1 MKNQTKL
8 SAAILV
14 LFFTASAFAGVTVTS
29 PINGSTVNSNVT
41 FAASATTTC
50 SKGIASMGI
59 YPETNQLAYVVKGS
73 QLNTSLNLNPGTYN
87 VTVQEWDNCGS
98 ATKTKVAI
106 TVTNSSGVWVVSPA
120 NNSKMSS
127 SVNYVAT
134 ATTTCSAG
142 VSAMGIYNN
151 SQLVY
156 TVSGAS
162 LSHTLS
168 LSPGTYQTTV
178 KEWDKC
184 GGSKGTGVTVTVTSS
199 GKTFY
204 NIQRASGWQS
214 YGQQPPSFV
223 DCTSCSGLTWAMNQ
237 NISSPSL
244 SGNATQYVIGGTTA
258 YSDVL
263 WLNHLIGPFSS
274 QGLPDTSETI
284 VPSLHDFTY
293 DIEFWG
299 NSLTTVSNALEF
311 DINQYFNGMGFI
323 WGLECRMWSHQ
334 WALWDS
340 YNKKWTST
348 SLPCTPVSNAWNH
361 LVFDV
366 ERTSSNQLLYKTV
379 TLNGVTQTINQTFN
393 HFSVSGWYGL
403 VVNYQ
408 MDGNSKQ
415 TNYSTYVDQLNL
427 TYQ

>member
-1 MKNQTKL
+1 
-8 SAAILV
+8 
-14 LFFTASAFAGVTVTS
+14 
-29 PINGSTVNSNVT
+29 
-41 FAASATTTC
+41 
-50 SKGIASMGI
+50 MGI

-73 QLNTSLNLNPGTYN
+73 ELNTSLNLNPGSYN

-106 TVTNSSGVWVVSPA
+106 TVTASSGVWVSSPA
-120 NNSKMSS
+120 NNSTVSS
-127 SVNYVAT
+127 SVNFVAN

-142 VSAMGIYNN
+142 VSAMGIYNS

-156 TVSGAS
+156 TVAGAS
-162 LSHTLS
+162 LNTTLS

-184 GGSKGTGVTVTVTSS
+184 GGSKGTGVAITVTSS
-199 GKTFY
+199 GKTFS
-204 NIQRASGWQS
+204 NIQKASGWQGF
-214 YGQQPPSFV
+214 GQQPPSFT
-223 DCTSCSGLTWAMNQ
+223 DCTTCSGLTWSMYQ

-244 SGNATQYVIGGTTA
+244 SGSSTEYKIGGTTP

-274 QGLPDTSETI
+274 QGLPDTSQTI
-284 VPSLHDFTY
+284 VPTLHNFTY
-293 DIEFWG
+293 DVYFWG
-299 NSLTTVSNALEF
+299 DNLLSVSGAMEF

-340 YNKKWTST
+340 SNKKWTST
-348 SLPCTPVSNAWNH
+348 TLPCSPISNGWNH
-361 LVFDV
+361 LIYDV
-366 ERTSSNQLLYKTV
+366 ERTSSNQLLYKTI
-379 TLNGVTQTINQTFN
+379 TLNGVTQNVNQTFN

-403 VVNYQ
+403 VVNFQ
-408 MDGNSKQ
+408 LDGNSTQ
-415 TNYSTYVDQLNL
+415 TAYSVYADKLNL